1 MDNIIVFADNFDF
14 NKIIKYL
21 EETKSRLESY
31 EYVVKMSKRALE
43 DENTV
48 LLLLPFL
55 QSNFICIL
63 YIDDGY
69 FVGIIFNEKF
79 NITKFV
85 LNASYKHPTK
95 NIFFSI
101 DEETLNKLY
110 DK

>member
-14 NKIIKYL
+14 NIIIKYL

-48 LLLLPFL
+48 LLGRPFL
-55 QSNFICIL
+55 QSKFICVL

-69 FVGIIFNEKF
+69 FVGLIFDEKF
-79 NITKFV
+79 NLAKFV

-95 NIFFSI
+95 QIFFEI
-101 DEETLNKLY
+101 DEETLKKLHNK
-110 DK
+110 